1 MKKKTPS
8 RRFLTTPR
16 RRLLQPRSSCRQWP
30 VLAAARPMDWAARR
44 FNADASPQA
53 FLTQPQAW

>member
-30 VLAAARPMDWAARR
+30 VLAAAAADGLNSAPL
-44 FNADASPQA
+44 NADASPQV
-53 FLTQPQAW
+53 FLTPQA